1 MRSVK
6 EIYDYSN
13 NNDYG
18 KSINDKVTYNQFAYC
33 ARQLEKDEEVLM
45 SFVGILYYQ
54 PSAQFTQ
61 WYGVLITQ
69 KRIIVGLAGF
79 FNKEYKIFNRSDY
92 HSLLLDEL
100 GQYHTI
106 SFIGDEN
113 KLNIG
118 VLKHRSLDIYHDILS
133 KTSYIALSE

>member
-6 EIYDYSN
+6 EIYDYNN

-18 KSINDKVTYNQFAYC
+18 KSINDKMTYSQFAYC
-33 ARQLEKDEEVLM
+33 ARQLDKDEEVLM

-61 WYGVLITQ
+61 WYGVLITHQ
-69 KRIIVGLAGF
+69 RIIVGLAGF
-79 FNKEYKIFNRSDY
+79 FNKEHEVFNRSDY
-92 HSLLLDEL
+92 HSLSLDEL

-106 SFIGDEN
+106 SFIGDEK

-118 VLKHRSLDIYHDILS
+118 VLKHRSLDIYQDILS
-133 KTSYIALSE
+133 KTSYRALSE